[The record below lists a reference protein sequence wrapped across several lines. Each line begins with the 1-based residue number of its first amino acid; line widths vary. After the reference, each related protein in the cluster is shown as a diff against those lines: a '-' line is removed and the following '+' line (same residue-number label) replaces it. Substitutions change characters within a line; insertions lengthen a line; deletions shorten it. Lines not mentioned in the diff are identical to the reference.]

1 MKITLISIYPDLRSV
16 GIRIISACLKQ
27 EGHDVDLIF
36 LLKEFTE
43 KYAEK
48 TMNDLVKL
56 TKKSD
61 LVGIS
66 LMTNFFDNAIQI
78 TQKLK
83 ESYNFPIIW
92 GGDSSNNTT

>member
-16 GIRIISACLKQ
+16 GIRIISAYLKQ

-48 TMNDLVKL
+48 TM
-56 TKKSD
+56 
-61 LVGIS
+61 
-66 LMTNFFDNAIQI
+66 
-78 TQKLK
+78 
-83 ESYNFPIIW
+83 E
-92 GGDSSNNTT
+92 

>member
-1 MKITLISIYPDLRSV
+1 MKITLISVYPDLRSY
-16 GIRIISACLKQ
+16 GIRSISACLKQ

-36 LLKEFTE
+36 LLREFTE

-56 TKKSD
+56 TKGSD
-61 LVGIS
+61 LAGIS
-66 LMTNFFDNAIQI
+66 VMTNFFDNAIQV

-83 ESYNFPIIW
+83 NNYDFPIVLVI
-92 GGDSSNNTT
+92 